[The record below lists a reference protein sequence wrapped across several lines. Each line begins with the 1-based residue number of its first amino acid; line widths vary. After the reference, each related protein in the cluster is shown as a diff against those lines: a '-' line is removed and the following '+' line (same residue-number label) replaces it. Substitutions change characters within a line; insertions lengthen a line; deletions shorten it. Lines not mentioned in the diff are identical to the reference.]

1 VSRPRRRALVLAAGF
16 GRRLRPLTD
25 VLPKP
30 LLPVAGRPLVAW
42 TLDALVE
49 AGCEA
54 IAINLHHRGE
64 AIPAALGDR
73 HRRIPLHYS
82 REPEILG
89 TLGAAAPLRDFLGE
103 AGEILI
109 VNGDS
114 LCRWPLRALLE
125 RHRRTGA
132 AATLLVA
139 ERADPR
145 AFGGGVALAE
155 DGRVLGFRGASPM
168 ASLAAVIARRRRV
181 FAGAQVWRPELLARV
196 PERFADT
203 IADLYEPLLAEGGT
217 IQTLAT
223 HRPWHDLGT
232 PARYLAG
239 ALEWGLR
246 GLPASGVRLAPGA
259 AVAPGARVRGSVLEA
274 GAEVAAG
281 ARVTGSLL
289 LAGARAGAEAEVR
302 DAILGPGVE
311 VAAGAEVRCVLLTA
325 GQAGEVVST
334 PLARD

>member
-25 VLPKP
+25 GIPKP

-42 TLDALVE
+42 TLDALVA

-54 IAINLHHRGE
+54 IAVNLHHLGE

-89 TLGAAAPLRDFLGE
+89 TLGAVGPLRDFLGE

-125 RHRRTGA
+125 RHRKTGA

-145 AFGGGVALAE
+145 GFGGGLALAE
-155 DGRVLGFRGASPM
+155 DGRVLAFRSGAI
-168 ASLAAVIARRRRV
+168 AAAVARRRRV
-181 FAGAQVWRPELLARV
+181 FAGAQVWRRELLDRV
-196 PERFADT
+196 GEGFADT
-203 IADLYEPLLAEGGT
+203 IGDLYEPLLADGT
-217 IQTLAT
+217 EIQSRAT
-223 HRPWHDLGT
+223 RRPWHDLGT

-239 ALEWGLR
+239 ALEWGLA
-246 GLPASGVRLAPGA
+246 GLPANGVRLAPGA
-259 AVAPGARVRGSVLEA
+259 AVERGARVRGSVLEA
-274 GAEVAAG
+274 GAHVAAG
-281 ARVTGSLL
+281 AGVESSLL
-289 LAGARAGAEAEVR
+289 LPGARVGAGAAVR
-302 DAILGPGVE
+302 EAILGPGVE
-311 VAAGAEVRCVLLTA
+311 LAAGARIERAMLTCATA
-325 GQAGEVVST
+325 GGVVAT
-334 PLARD
+334 RLEETAR

>member
-1 VSRPRRRALVLAAGF
+1 MSRRGRRALVLAAGF
-16 GRRLRPLTD
+16 GRRLRPLTEET
-25 VLPKP
+25 PKP

-54 IAINLHHRGE
+54 IAVNLHHRGE
-64 AIPAALGDR
+64 AIPAALGER
-73 HRRIPLHYS
+73 HRRVPLRYS
-82 REPEILG
+82 VEPEILG
-89 TLGAAAPLRDFLGE
+89 TLGAAAPLRDFLG
-103 AGEILI
+103 AADEILV

-125 RHRRTGA
+125 RHRKTGA

-145 AFGGGVALAE
+145 LFGGGVALAE
-155 DGRVLGFRGASPM
+155 DGRALGFRS
-168 ASLAAVIARRRRV
+168 ASLAAATARRRRV
-181 FAGAQVWRPELLARV
+181 FAGAQVWRPELLAQV

-203 IADLYEPLLAEGGT
+203 IADLYEPLLAEGAE
-217 IQTLAT
+217 IQSLAT
-223 HRPWHDLGT
+223 RRPWHDLGT

-246 GLPASGVRLAPGA
+246 GLPARGVRLAAGA
-259 AVAPGARVRGSVLEA
+259 AVERGARVRASVLEA
-274 GAEVAAG
+274 GAGVAAG

-289 LAGARAGAEAEVR
+289 LAGARVGEGAEVR

-311 VAAGAEVRCVLLTA
+311 VAAGARVEARMLTRTPAGGVAETVLEEA
-325 GQAGEVVST
+325 EK
-334 PLARD
+334 

>member
-1 VSRPRRRALVLAAGF
+1 MSRRGRRALVLAAGF
-16 GRRLRPLTD
+16 GRRLRPLTEE
-25 VLPKP
+25 VPKP

-54 IAINLHHRGE
+54 IAVNLHHLGE

-73 HRRIPLHYS
+73 HRRVPLRYS
-82 REPEILG
+82 QEPEILG
-89 TLGAAAPLRDFLGE
+89 TLGAAAPLRDFLG
-103 AGEILI
+103 AADEILV

-132 AATLLVA
+132 TATLLVA

-145 AFGGGVALAE
+145 LFGGGVALAE
-155 DGRVLGFRGASPM
+155 DGRTLGFRSG
-168 ASLAAVIARRRRV
+168 SLAAALARRRRV
-181 FAGAQVWRPELLARV
+181 FAGAQVWRAELLARV

-203 IADLYEPLLAEGGT
+203 IADLYEPLLAEGAA

-223 HRPWHDLGT
+223 RRPWHDLGT

-246 GLPASGVRLAPGA
+246 GLPAGGVHLAPAA
-259 AVAPGARVRGSVLEA
+259 AVAAGARVRASVLAA
-274 GAEVAAG
+274 GAGVAAG

-289 LAGARAGAEAEVR
+289 LAGARVGAGAEVR

-311 VAAGAEVRCVLLTA
+311 VAAGARVEARMLTRTPAGGVAETVLEEA
-325 GQAGEVVST
+325 EK
-334 PLARD
+334 

>member
-1 VSRPRRRALVLAAGF
+1 MSRRARRALVLAAGF

-25 VLPKP
+25 ELPKP

-54 IAINLHHRGE
+54 IAVNLHHLSE
-64 AIPAALGDR
+64 AIPAALGER
-73 HRRIPLHYS
+73 HRRVPLYYS

-89 TLGAAAPLRDFLGE
+89 TLGAVGPLRDFLGG
-103 AGEILI
+103 ADEILI

-125 RHRRTGA
+125 RHRKTGA

-145 AFGGGVALAE
+145 GFGGGVALAE
-155 DGRVLGFRGASPM
+155 DGRVLGFRS
-168 ASLAAVIARRRRV
+168 ASLAAAVARRRRV

-203 IADLYEPLLAEGGT
+203 IADLYEPLLAEGAE
-217 IQTLAT
+217 IQTVAT
-223 HRPWHDLGT
+223 RRPWHDLGT

-246 GLPASGVRLAPGA
+246 GLPARGVRLAPGA
-259 AVAPGARVRGSVLEA
+259 AVARGARVRGSVLEA
-274 GAEVAAG
+274 GARVATG
-281 ARVTGSLL
+281 ARVEGSLL
-289 LAGARAGAEAEVR
+289 LAGARVGEGAEVR
-302 DAILGPGVE
+302 GALLGPGVE
-311 VAAGAEVRCVLLTA
+311 VAAGAGVTGRLVVRTA
-325 GQAGEVVST
+325 EGGVSEA
-334 PLARD
+334 PLPAA